1 MATIDKFLEDLLS
14 SQDLL
19 PVQVNSL
26 QAHKMEVAGYL
37 QKEFG
42 DDPVIKYAG
51 SYEKGTMIRDNY
63 DLDIVCYFPSSD
75 QRSLKEIRQDVTN
88 HLAKNY
94 QITAK
99 ASAERIINLNG
110 VLAPASYHIDVV
122 PGRFIENTKDVFIYL
137 AHGDKDRLQTNLKT
151 HINYIVGSGCVPVIR
166 LAKIWCHR
174 NALEIKTFVLEM
186 FVVETL
192 KGANNKNNLSESFL
206 RVLEAMKDDFKSKQ
220 LIDPANSNNIVSQQV
235 DPVQKA
241 QVAFKAELAFNQLN
255 ASNDVDVWQKAFNE
269 NPKQTLVSSATIN
282 SSGLTPRAPWSC
294 C

>member
-1 MATIDKFLEDLLS
+1 MATIDKFLDDLLS

-19 PVQVNSL
+19 PAQDKSL
-26 QAHKMEVAGYL
+26 QAHKAEVTSYL
-37 QKEFG
+37 RKEFG

-51 SYEKGTMIRDNY
+51 SYEKGTMIRDSY

-75 QRSLKEIRQDVTN
+75 QRSLKEIRQDVTD

-94 QITAK
+94 QTTAK
-99 ASAERIINLNG
+99 ASAERITNLKG

-122 PGRFIENTKDVFIYL
+122 PGRFIENTKDVFIHL

-151 HINYIVGSGCVPVIR
+151 HISYIAGSGCVPVIR

-174 NALEIKTFVLEM
+174 NALEVKTFVLEM

-192 KGANNKNNLSESFL
+192 KGARNKNNLSESFL
-206 RVLEAMKDDFKSKQ
+206 KVLEAMKDEFKSKQ

-235 DPVQKA
+235 DASQKA
-241 QVAFKAELAFNQLN
+241 QVALKAELAFNQLN
-255 ASNDVDVWQKAFNE
+255 TSNDVDVWQKAFNE
-269 NPKQTLVSSATIN
+269 KAKQILPSPATIT
-282 SSGLTPRAPWSC
+282 SSGLTPRAPWSYC
-294 C
+294 